1 MTKLVRCGINFY
13 ADVDN
18 KKAVNDRDALQN
30 TKLMEHYTHLLGQL
44 QYEGAGIWS
53 RFNIMF
59 GINVSLFGLETVLFN
74 SICQTSEYLTFI
86 IAFGGLSFSI
96 WSIYVMQRLWSY
108 HEHWKNMLCEAEKAF
123 PDEYVKLFTKI
134 PSNLKR
140 EKKSW
145 ELWLKSYTQPFF
157 AILSLIWLLI
167 MVLNHAIYT
176 DMLNKESLA
185 SIALPPWLQWKKF
198 RLICIPSGCC
208 LITLTRMVIWVLRQ
222 VRERWIQVILLHINT
237 NRDLCLI

>member
-1 MTKLVRCGINFY
+1 M
-13 ADVDN
+13 
-18 KKAVNDRDALQN
+18 QN

-108 HEHWKNMLCEAEKAF
+108 HEHWKN
-123 PDEYVKLFTKI
+123 YV
-134 PSNLKR
+134 
-140 EKKSW
+140 
-145 ELWLKSYTQPFF
+145 
-157 AILSLIWLLI
+157 
-167 MVLNHAIYT
+167 M
-176 DMLNKESLA
+176 
-185 SIALPPWLQWKKF
+185 
-198 RLICIPSGCC
+198 
-208 LITLTRMVIWVLRQ
+208 
-222 VRERWIQVILLHINT
+222 
-237 NRDLCLI
+237 

>member
-1 MTKLVRCGINFY
+1 
-13 ADVDN
+13 
-18 KKAVNDRDALQN
+18 
-30 TKLMEHYTHLLGQL
+30 MEHYTHLLGQL

-176 DMLNKESLA
+176 DMLNKEIL
-185 SIALPPWLQWKKF
+185 F
-198 RLICIPSGCC
+198 
-208 LITLTRMVIWVLRQ
+208 ITWV
-222 VRERWIQVILLHINT
+222 W
-237 NRDLCLI
+237 

>member
-96 WSIYVMQRLWSY
+96 WSI
-108 HEHWKNMLCEAEKAF
+108 
-123 PDEYVKLFTKI
+123 
-134 PSNLKR
+134 
-140 EKKSW
+140 
-145 ELWLKSYTQPFF
+145 
-157 AILSLIWLLI
+157 
-167 MVLNHAIYT
+167 
-176 DMLNKESLA
+176 
-185 SIALPPWLQWKKF
+185 
-198 RLICIPSGCC
+198 
-208 LITLTRMVIWVLRQ
+208 
-222 VRERWIQVILLHINT
+222 
-237 NRDLCLI
+237 

>member
-13 ADVDN
+13 ADVDHQ
-18 KKAVNDRDALQN
+18 KAVNDRDSLQN

-108 HEHWKNMLCEAEKAF
+108 HEHWKNMLCEAER
-123 PDEYVKLFTKI
+123 LFRM
-134 PSNLKR
+134 SMWNFSQRFL
-140 EKKSW
+140 
-145 ELWLKSYTQPFF
+145 
-157 AILSLIWLLI
+157 LIWKERKSLGSYGWNHTPNLFLPYCLL
-167 MVLNHAIYT
+167 
-176 DMLNKESLA
+176 
-185 SIALPPWLQWKKF
+185 F
-198 RLICIPSGCC
+198 GC
-208 LITLTRMVIWVLRQ
+208 
-222 VRERWIQVILLHINT
+222 LLW
-237 NRDLCLI
+237 C

>member
-74 SICQTSEYLTFI
+74 SICQTSEYYCIWRIVIFNMVYLRNAEI
-86 IAFGGLSFSI
+86 MELS
-96 WSIYVMQRLWSY
+96 
-108 HEHWKNMLCEAEKAF
+108 
-123 PDEYVKLFTKI
+123 
-134 PSNLKR
+134 
-140 EKKSW
+140 
-145 ELWLKSYTQPFF
+145 
-157 AILSLIWLLI
+157 
-167 MVLNHAIYT
+167 
-176 DMLNKESLA
+176 
-185 SIALPPWLQWKKF
+185 
-198 RLICIPSGCC
+198 
-208 LITLTRMVIWVLRQ
+208 
-222 VRERWIQVILLHINT
+222 
-237 NRDLCLI
+237 

>member
-59 GINVSLFGLETVLFN
+59 GINVSLFGL
-74 SICQTSEYLTFI
+74 
-86 IAFGGLSFSI
+86 SI

-176 DMLNKESLA
+176 DMLNKEN
-185 SIALPPWLQWKKF
+185 IIHHVGVVK
-198 RLICIPSGCC
+198 
-208 LITLTRMVIWVLRQ
+208 
-222 VRERWIQVILLHINT
+222 IQQNENLKNNEDEKDDGFDYCDYYY
-237 NRDLCLI
+237 NR